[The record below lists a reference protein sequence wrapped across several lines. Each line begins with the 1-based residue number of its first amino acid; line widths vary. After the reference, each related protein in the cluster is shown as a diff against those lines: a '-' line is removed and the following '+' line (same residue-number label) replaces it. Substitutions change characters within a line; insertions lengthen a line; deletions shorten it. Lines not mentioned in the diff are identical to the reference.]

1 MTNRRRHHP
10 LFIMVLLLAT
20 ISVTGCK
27 TIARTIG
34 NPVITN
40 NHQAAQSLI
49 DIAGGQLDPAA
60 RMLAA
65 SFANIDNLSQSSS
78 FGRIASQQLVSSFAA
93 EGYQFVELLLRNNVY
108 VDQSQGE
115 FLLSRALADIS
126 AEHNADVVLV
136 GTYAIA
142 ERNVYITAR
151 LIRTRDN
158 IILASHDYAVPFTPD
173 MRNLLRPE
181 RW

>member
-1 MTNRRRHHP
+1 MIRHTRQHR
-10 LFIMVLLLAT
+10 LLALVLLLA
-20 ISVTGCK
+20 VVGMNGCK
-27 TIARTIG
+27 TVARTIG

-40 NHQAAQSLI
+40 NHQAAQGLI
-49 DIAGGQLDPAA
+49 DIAGDQLDPAA

-65 SFANIDNLSQSSS
+65 SFANIDNLSESSS
-78 FGRIASQQLVSSFAA
+78 FGRIASQQLVSAFAA

-115 FLLSRALADIS
+115 FLLSRSLTDIS

-142 ERNVYITAR
+142 DRNIYVTAR
-151 LIRTRDN
+151 LIRTRDS
-158 IILASHDYAVPFTPD
+158 IILASHDYAVPYTSD
-173 MRNLLRPE
+173 MRRLLRPE

>member
-1 MTNRRRHHP
+1 MMRPRRHHP
-10 LFIMVLLLAT
+10 LLIMALALA
-20 ISVTGCK
+20 IICAGGCK
-27 TIARTIG
+27 TVARTIG

-40 NHQAAQSLI
+40 NHQAAQTLI
-49 DIAGGQLDPAA
+49 DIAGDQLDPAA

-65 SFANIDNLSQSSS
+65 SFADIDNLSQSSS
-78 FGRIASQQLVSSFAA
+78 FGRIASQQLVSSFTA
-93 EGYQFVELLLRNNVY
+93 EGYQFVEMLLRSNVY
-108 VDQSQGE
+108 VDQNQGE
-115 FLLSRALADIS
+115 FLLSRALSDIS

-142 ERNVYITAR
+142 ERNIYVTAR
-151 LIRTRDN
+151 LIRTRDS

-173 MRNLLRPE
+173 MRRLLRPE

>member
-1 MTNRRRHHP
+1 MMRLARTQT
-10 LFIMVLLLAT
+10 LFAWLLVLAAV
-20 ISVTGCK
+20 SMTGCK

-40 NHQAAQSLI
+40 NHQAAQTLI
-49 DIAGGQLDPAA
+49 DIAGGQLDPAG

-78 FGRIASQQLVSSFAA
+78 FGRIASQQLVSAFAA

-108 VDQSQGE
+108 VDQNQGE
-115 FLLSRALADIS
+115 FLLSRTLSDIS

-142 ERNVYITAR
+142 ERNIYVTAR
-151 LIRTRDN
+151 LIRTRDS
-158 IILASHDYAVPFTPD
+158 IILASHDYAVPYTPD
-173 MRNLLRPE
+173 MRHLLRPE

>member
-1 MTNRRRHHP
+1 MIRLTSHP
-10 LFIMVLLLAT
+10 LIALTLMLAI
-20 ISVTGCK
+20 ISMTGCK
-27 TIARTIG
+27 TVARTIG
-34 NPVITN
+34 NPVITT
-40 NHQAAQSLI
+40 NHQAARTLI
-49 DIAGGQLDPAA
+49 DIADDQLNPAS

-93 EGYQFVELLLRNNVY
+93 EGYQFVEMLLRNNVY
-108 VDQSQGE
+108 VDQNQGE
-115 FLLSRALADIS
+115 FLLSRTLSDIS

-142 ERNVYITAR
+142 ERNIYVTAR
-151 LIRTRDN
+151 LIRTRDS
-158 IILASHDYAVPFTPD
+158 IILASHDYAVPYTPD
-173 MRNLLRPE
+173 MRRLLRPE

>member
-1 MTNRRRHHP
+1 MMNRRNRHP
-10 LFIMVLLLAT
+10 LLIFLLLV
-20 ISVTGCK
+20 SVAGVGGCK
-27 TIARTIG
+27 TVARTIG

-49 DIAGGQLDPAA
+49 DVAGHQLDPAA

-65 SFANIDNLSQSSS
+65 SFASVDNLSMSSS
-78 FGRIASQQLVSSFAA
+78 FGRIASQQLVSAFAA

-108 VDQSQGE
+108 VDQNQGE
-115 FLLSRALADIS
+115 FLLSRSLSDIS

-142 ERNVYITAR
+142 ERNIYVTAR

-158 IILASHDYAVPFTPD
+158 IILASHDYAVPYTPD
-173 MRNLLRPE
+173 MRRLLRPE

>member
-1 MTNRRRHHP
+1 MKRLTRHHP
-10 LFIMVLLLAT
+10 LFTLVLLLAIIG
-20 ISVTGCK
+20 ISGCK
-27 TIARTIG
+27 TVARTIG

-40 NHQAAQSLI
+40 NHQAAQTLI
-49 DIAGGQLDPAA
+49 DIAGDQLDPAA

-78 FGRIASQQLVSSFAA
+78 FGRIASQQLVTSFAA
-93 EGYQFVELLLRNNVY
+93 EGYQFVEMLLRNNVY

-115 FLLSRALADIS
+115 FLLSRRLSDIS

-136 GTYAIA
+136 GTYAVA
-142 ERNVYITAR
+142 ERNIYVTAR
-151 LIRTRDN
+151 LIRTRDS

-173 MRNLLRPE
+173 MRRLLRPE